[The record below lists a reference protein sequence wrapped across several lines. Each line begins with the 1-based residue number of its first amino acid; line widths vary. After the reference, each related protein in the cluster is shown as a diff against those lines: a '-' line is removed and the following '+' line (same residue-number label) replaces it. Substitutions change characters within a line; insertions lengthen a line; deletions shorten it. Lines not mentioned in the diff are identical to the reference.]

1 MRRTIFL
8 AAILMLGHTSGALA
22 APETRL
28 ALLSSSS
35 REIRFRAEFRAPL
48 REESA
53 EGERLLWPDLALDG
67 IPGQPGIP
75 TLRVRVALPPEG
87 AVDFEANPESPG
99 RMGGVTFPVLA
110 PLVEPKAS
118 GLSRPDPMLGAL
130 SDAAPVTDYRSPP
143 QVTLE
148 SVGWERGLRI
158 ANFALRPVSWNS
170 TTREAE
176 WSKAL
181 DVTVRIRGAGLT
193 TRRMR
198 SRPDRVGMAEWKHT
212 LINPQ
217 DAAQFRAASADT
229 IPACAGVPAVWFGA
243 AENWLRIEIDRNGV
257 YGLTR
262 PTLESAGLP
271 VGSIDPRTFRLYS
284 GPLYPDLPWT
294 SMGWVGTSCASIVPQ
309 PDWKH
314 VYEKK
319 AFCEGMGDSS
329 DFQEIAVWVKGEGD
343 GTFDSG
349 DAVVFYALG
358 PDNYRDRLSLP
369 PGGEAWF
376 MNPYSDR
383 VVYWLTW
390 ESTLPGSALRMA
402 DVDAAPVPGDPESE
416 ETKGRVHAEGNTFE
430 DPSLYQRG
438 LRWERWFWERMSSD
452 GGVVRKPVALPQWV
466 PGTTIDAIVRY
477 WGAKVPARF
486 DTSGEAA
493 LHHVQ
498 VTVNQMSAGLEVFG
512 GRQPRESF
520 VAHDDTILAMPGRAQ
535 TEFTFLLPEVAST
548 DPNRLDWVHLAWI
561 DVTYRRSLFLAGAA
575 GELEIEAGERRT
587 LHLTG
592 LPSGTPML
600 FDVSD
605 VRRARRLLGITTGGN
620 ETRVSWDQS
629 APGVLA
635 VAQENTWLTPVALS
649 LDRRPLAWLRDVS
662 EPLDY
667 VIITQEGWMNEAE
680 LLAEWRRQH
689 LYGVTDTTS
698 GQPAREAHVRV
709 VSVND
714 IMDEFAWGLWDPA
727 AVRYFLEYVYL
738 FYGGSGD
745 DPLSYCLFLGDTTSD
760 PRNHG
765 GSVSRDYVPSWE
777 DNRDDIL
784 NIGFGNVQY
793 LSDDPLARF
802 DDPDPCPDE
811 FTDLYIG
818 RLPVASRA
826 EVRDLI
832 QKKVIQSEE
841 APVYGPWRTKAVLV
855 ADDVCQN
862 GHSDTNQHMYQMENI
877 STVIPPV
884 FQIEKVYLYEYGSD
898 CSIITKPEAKA
909 DLISTWSEGA
919 WLVDYAGHGADVVWA
934 DEHVLDLNDTPL
946 LTNLNKYPVV
956 GSFSCSVGKFS
967 NPVRDGLG
975 EAHVRSLSGGSL
987 VSAAAT
993 HLTSAASNHGFNLEF
1008 VQNLFLYGTDEPMA
1022 IGVALMRAKRKRALE
1037 ADKYVCLGDP
1047 ASCLSVPAETLTL
1060 EGPSRLD
1067 RGESVEIVARTN
1079 GGGVRSG
1086 TMHLEARDASLVK
1099 TQPLNYKM
1107 PGALLYRG
1115 QATVEADT
1123 ARAGFVVPISL
1134 RGGSDGR
1141 IAAYMSGDDW
1151 DAAGALVPLPVGGL
1165 ATAGND
1171 TIGPAITIGL
1181 TTPEVGAGTSVNVTL
1196 EDPSGINLTRL
1207 FEFRSI
1213 LLKVTD
1219 RQGIEQLRE
1228 DLTEA
1233 FVYDVG
1239 SHTRGVLQFRVP
1251 DLAPGAYTFTVSAT
1265 DNFNNRSQTVAS
1277 AEVGNADTQ
1286 IAFEGTPL
1294 AYPNPFDPD
1303 AEPTKL
1309 LFSLNRSAEVSIRV
1323 YTVSGRLVRR
1333 AEFSGAAGQNAYS
1346 WDGRDEAGDPVANG
1360 VYLFRVQAERD
1371 GSEAAHVLERIVVL
1385 R

>member
-8 AAILMLGHTSGALA
+8 AATLVLGQASGATAL
-22 APETRL
+22 PETRL
-28 ALLSSSS
+28 SLLSSTS
-35 REIRFRAEFRAPL
+35 REIRFRAEFSAPL

-53 EGERLLWPDLALDG
+53 EGDRLVWPDLGVDG
-67 IPGQPGIP
+67 VPGQPGIP
-75 TLRVRVALPPEG
+75 TLRVRVALPPDG
-87 AVDFEANPESPG
+87 AVDFTSTPEPLG
-99 RMGGVTFPVLA
+99 RMGGVAFPVLP
-110 PLVEPKAS
+110 PLVEPKSS
-118 GLSRPDPMLGAL
+118 GPARPDPVLGSL
-130 SDAAPVTDYRSPP
+130 SDAVSITDYRSPP

-148 SVGWERGLRI
+148 SLSWERGLRI
-158 ANFALRPVSWNS
+158 ANLVLRPVAWNS
-170 TTREAE
+170 TTKEAE
-176 WSKAL
+176 WWKAL
-181 DVTVRIRGAGLT
+181 DVTLRISGGGNSL
-193 TRRMR
+193 RRDR
-198 SRPDRVGMAEWKHT
+198 ARPDRVGMAEWKQT
-212 LINPQ
+212 LINPE
-217 DAAQFRAASADT
+217 DVSLFRVGSADT
-229 IPACAGVPAVWFGA
+229 IPACAGVPPVWFDA
-243 AENWLRIEIDRNGV
+243 SESWLRIEINRNGV

-262 PTLESAGLP
+262 TALQTAGLP
-271 VGSIDPRTFRLYS
+271 VDSIDPRTFRLYS

-294 SMGWVGTSCASIVPQ
+294 SMGWVGVPCLNTV
-309 PDWKH
+309 PAPAWEH

-319 AFCEGMGDSS
+319 AFCEGIGDSS
-329 DFQEIAVWVKGEGD
+329 DFKEIGLWVKGEGD

-358 PDNYRDRLSLP
+358 PDNYRDRFGLP

-376 MNPYSDR
+376 MNPYHDR

-390 ESTLPGSALRMA
+390 NSTLPGPALRMEDLEA
-402 DVDAAPVPGDPESE
+402 TPVQGDPESDQ
-416 ETKGRVHAEGNTFE
+416 TAGRVHEEGNTFE

-438 LRWERWFWERMSSD
+438 LRWERWYWERMTST
-452 GGVVRKPVALPQWV
+452 GGVVRKFISLSQWV

-477 WGAKVPARF
+477 WGAKVPTRL
-486 DTSGEAA
+486 DTFSEAA
-493 LHHVQ
+493 FHHVQ
-498 VTVNQMSAGLEVFG
+498 LTVNQMNASLEVFG

-520 VAHDDTILAMPGRAQ
+520 TAHDDTIFAMPGRAQ
-535 TEFTFLLPEVAST
+535 TEFAFLLPQVASS
-548 DPNRLDWVHLAWI
+548 DPARLDGVHLAWI
-561 DVTYRRSLFLAGAA
+561 DVTYRRALSLGGAA

-600 FDVSD
+600 IDVSD
-605 VRRARRLLGITTGGN
+605 FRNPRRLTGVTPSGG
-620 ETRVSWDQS
+620 EVRVSWDHS

-635 VAQENTWLTPVALS
+635 VAAENTWGTPVAMS
-649 LDRRPLAWLRDVS
+649 IDQRPLAWLRDVS

-667 VIITQEGWMNEAE
+667 VIITDQDWMDEAE

-689 LYGVTDTTS
+689 LYGVTDSTS
-698 GQPAREAHVRV
+698 GKPPREARVRV
-709 VSVND
+709 VSVRD

-727 AVRYFLEYVYL
+727 ALRYFLEYVYL
-738 FYGGSGD
+738 FYGGVGD

-760 PRNHG
+760 PRHHG
-765 GSVSRDYVPSWE
+765 GSVSHDYVPSWE

-793 LSDDPLARF
+793 VSDDALARF
-802 DDPDPCPDE
+802 DDPNPCPDE
-811 FTDLYIG
+811 FTDMYIG
-818 RLPVASRA
+818 RLPVASPA

-832 QKKVIQSEE
+832 QKKIIQSED
-841 APVYGPWRTKAVLV
+841 APVYGPWRTKAILV

-862 GHSDTNQHMYQMENI
+862 GRGDTNQHMYQMENI
-877 STVIPPV
+877 AGAIPPV
-884 FQIEKVYLYEYGSD
+884 FQIEKVYLYDYGSD

-909 DLISTWSEGA
+909 DLIETWSEGA
-919 WLVDYAGHGADVVWA
+919 WIVDYAGHGADVVWA

-967 NPVRDGLG
+967 NPIRDGMG
-975 EAHVRSLSGGSL
+975 EAHVRSLQGGSL

-1008 VQNLFLYGTDEPMA
+1008 VQNLFLNGTDEPMA
-1022 IGVALMRAKRKRALE
+1022 IGVALMKAKRRRSLE

-1047 ASCLSVPAETLTL
+1047 ASCLSVPKEMLTL

-1067 RGESVEIVARTN
+1067 RGASVEIVARTE
-1079 GGGVRSG
+1079 GGGLRSG
-1086 TMHLEARDASLVK
+1086 TMQVEARDASLVK
-1099 TQPLNYKM
+1099 TQPLTYKLA
-1107 PGALLYRG
+1107 GALLYRG
-1115 QATVEADT
+1115 EATVDADT

-1134 RGGSDGR
+1134 RGGPDGR
-1141 IAAYMSGDDW
+1141 IAAYMSGADW
-1151 DAAGALVPLPVGGL
+1151 DAHGALVPLPVGGL
-1165 ATAGND
+1165 ASTGSD

-1181 TTPEVGAGTSVNVTL
+1181 TTPEVDAGTSVDVTL

-1233 FVYDVG
+1233 FAYDVG

-1251 DLAPGAYTFTVSAT
+1251 DLAPGAYTFTISAT
-1265 DNFNNRSQTVAS
+1265 DNFNNRSQIAAS
-1277 AEVGNADTQ
+1277 AEVGNATTQ

-1303 AEPTKL
+1303 REPTKL

-1333 AEFSGAAGQNAYS
+1333 AEFSAAAGQNAYS
-1346 WDGRDEAGDPVANG
+1346 WDGRDEAGDQVANG